1 MKQLLLLR
9 HAKSDWSTQC
19 SDINRP
25 LNPRGDANARLLGK
39 WLQKNPDSHPDYI
52 LCSPAKRALE
62 TVQIAMKSLS
72 PRLSVYN
79 HDRLYLASVTD
90 ILKILATVDNRYQRV
105 LLVGHNPGFE
115 QLLNWLTE
123 TYEYELNSGKIV
135 TTCNLVKLI
144 LPVTE
149 KPFQQGQSQL
159 IFLKRPEDFKN
170 DLGIN

>member
-25 LNPRGDANARLLGK
+25 LNSRGEANAQLLGK
-39 WLQKNPDSHPDYI
+39 WLQKNPENHPDYI
-52 LCSPAKRALE
+52 LCSPAARALE
-62 TVQIAMKSLS
+62 TIQIATKSLRDHL
-72 PRLSVYN
+72 PVHN
-79 HDRLYLASVTD
+79 HDRLYLASVAD
-90 ILKILATVDNRYQRV
+90 ILKILTTVDNRYQRV

-135 TTCNLVKLI
+135 TTCNLAKLI
-144 LPVTE
+144 LPTTG
-149 KPFQQGQSQL
+149 KPFQQSQSQL
-159 IFLKRPEDFKN
+159 VFLKRPEDFKN